1 MHCCLT
7 FALTSTDGFS
17 DKEAVVSGLTLPD
30 GAVFNTTLMDGGAV
44 SGLAIPNGAAA
55 SATLVMGGH
64 IIQNIKYDSREI

>member
-1 MHCCLT
+1 M
-7 FALTSTDGFS
+7 
-17 DKEAVVSGLTLPD
+17 SGLTLPD